1 VVTPPVERGSP
12 IPGAT
17 AIGPPRSVSTVRLR
31 TRWTRALALFLAVF
45 TLVGIANFVG
55 TRSTAGAFRNVA
67 VRMENEADA
76 LAQLRGDIVSVALA
90 RAAAVQHLTVDGR
103 QLHAAWADAAT
114 SYARAIRVLRP
125 GGGREIIKDQLA
137 ASKAL
142 WPEDITTLTPVEFL
156 ARTARGRENFAKLD
170 EAAEAS
176 RAQTRRDLADAT
188 HLERAMTAATALAGL
203 LLLALMLRFARRLSS
218 EVLRPVAN
226 LRDSA
231 DRLAAGDLDHRV
243 EVQRA
248 DEIGDLAVTFN
259 AMADVIASSHRSLT
273 LQASHDALT
282 GLANR
287 TAFYARLQAALAHPD
302 RRDGTQAV
310 LFVDLDDFKDVND
323 ELGHAAGDEVLCA
336 VATRLTNTV
345 RPGDLVA
352 RLGGD
357 EFALLLDGLDGP
369 AVALDIAQRAVAA
382 LGAPL
387 EVSGISV
394 RVGASAGLAMRHDN
408 GDSDTL
414 MREADVAMYAA
425 KREGKNRVQRYGHT
439 EPPLGVGRKRRARR
453 TSGSIGLARAGP
465 GSSTSW
471 PSKAQ

>member
-1 VVTPPVERGSP
+1 MVRHHKPIQSGEVSVVNLPVELNLPVEQGAP

-17 AIGPPRSVSTVRLR
+17 PIGPAHSVSTVRLR
-31 TRWTRALALFLAVF
+31 TRWTRAFAVFLTVF

-55 TRSTAGAFRNVA
+55 TRSTATAFRNVA
-67 VRMENEADA
+67 VRMEHEADV
-76 LAQLRGDIVSVALA
+76 LAQLRSDIVSVALA
-90 RAAAVQHLTVDGR
+90 RAAAVQHLTLDAR
-103 QLHAAWADAAT
+103 QLDAARANEAA

-125 GGGREIIKDQLA
+125 GGGREIIEDQLA
-137 ASKAL
+137 VSKAL

-156 ARTARGRENFAKLD
+156 ARTAKGRENFAKLD

-176 RAQTRRDLADAT
+176 RVQTRTDLADAT
-188 HLERAMTAATALAGL
+188 HLERTMTATTTLAGL
-203 LLLALMLRFARRLSS
+203 LLVALMIRFARRLSS

-243 EVQRA
+243 EIQRA
-248 DEIGDLAVTFN
+248 DEIGDLAITFN
-259 AMADVIASSHRSLT
+259 AMADVIANSHRNLT

-336 VATRLTNTV
+336 VAARLTNTV

-357 EFALLLDGLDGP
+357 EFALLLDGVDGP
-369 AVALDIAQRAVAA
+369 SVALDIAERAVAA
-382 LGAPL
+382 LSAPVD
-387 EVSGISV
+387 VSGTSV
-394 RVGASAGLAMRHDN
+394 RVGASAGLAMRHDD

-425 KREGKNRVQRYGHT
+425 KRQGKNRVYRYGQ
-439 EPPLGVGRKRRARR
+439 GRAKSA
-453 TSGSIGLARAGP
+453 L
-465 GSSTSW
+465 
-471 PSKAQ
+471 